1 MNELMMY
8 EDLRDELGDAL
19 GEFANDEVVNELCE
33 RWVLHLN
40 MTRAEASRPPRLIPI
55 PQDVALPAGFDGA
68 AYVLSGAAEDVPGD
82 RLKADDASR
91 NATGPL
97 DQPRLCSGRM
107 FQAKDVL
114 LAMGIAFLKARVG
127 KLAIEVIQAPGSAD
141 PLSTYLASL
150 PLASAPDLI
159 GDLKSFVAKKRAEG
173 PRENAVVIMA
183 FSEYECDMHD
193 TKNEPFSAEAMVA
206 WLSWA
211 RDSGAKEM
219 PPRVRDSVRAVAN
232 GSWDPTVKEVE
243 QILSNL
249 AGKGFF
255 RKIDAS
261 GSAQLYCIN
270 V

>member
-1 MNELMMY
+1 MPVRWGRMQQHG
-8 EDLRDELGDAL
+8 GD
-19 GEFANDEVVNELCE
+19 GVFDELCE

-40 MTRAEASRPPRLIPI
+40 MTKAEASRPPRLIPI

-127 KLAIEVIQAPGSAD
+127 KLAIEVIQAPDSAD

-150 PLASAPDLI
+150 LLASAPDLI